1 MPQKSRSTRPS
12 DVVMD
17 ELGGEQMPWDLDK
30 HLSGCLAGYQFDPN
44 YGAAVYF
51 ALEALWGIANDVA
64 LRAKAGEFKPDQR
77 DPDWII
83 SPKASLP
90 VPWIWIRALGAAW
103 ERYKTNGGPVGLAFG
118 LEGGSRGKSPT
129 SDQLAQMLDQRAIA
143 RWIGAK
149 LEEARA
155 AHKKIRIE
163 DIVQE
168 AAEKFGKSDVTIRR
182 AWVRF
187 GRFERQRTAR

>member
-64 LRAKAGEFKPDQR
+64 LRAKQANLSRINGTRTGSFLQK
-77 DPDWII
+77 
-83 SPKASLP
+83 
-90 VPWIWIRALGAAW
+90 RACLCLGS
-103 ERYKTNGGPVGLAFG
+103 GF
-118 LEGGSRGKSPT
+118 
-129 SDQLAQMLDQRAIA
+129 A
-143 RWIGAK
+143 R
-149 LEEARA
+149 
-155 AHKKIRIE
+155 
-163 DIVQE
+163 
-168 AAEKFGKSDVTIRR
+168 
-182 AWVRF
+182 
-187 GRFERQRTAR
+187 